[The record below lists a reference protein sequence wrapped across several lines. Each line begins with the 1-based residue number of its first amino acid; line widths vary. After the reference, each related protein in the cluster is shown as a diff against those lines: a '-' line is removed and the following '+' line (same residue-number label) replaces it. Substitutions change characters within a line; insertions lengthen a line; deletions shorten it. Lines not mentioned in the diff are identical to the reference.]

1 MKEGNRTG
9 KQLQVKDR
17 TSIEVM
23 TNRNPEWEQTQRV
36 KYNNNYNNINAS
48 HSDSPWMGM
57 VYYLISM
64 IE

>member
-9 KQLQVKDR
+9 KQLQVKDW

-23 TNRNPEWEQTQRV
+23 TNRNPEWEQIQRV

-48 HSDSPWMGM
+48 HSPWMGM
-57 VYYLISM
+57 VYYLKSM